1 MSRINPE
8 DYELIV
14 PPAFRDQ
21 AVTLLGQARAEI
33 IIALAEWMITRDPS
47 QLENPGP
54 DATHWTWPFYS
65 SSDDGNLTRWVLEFE
80 VPDERLMWF
89 VATRI
94 YRKD

>member
-14 PPAFRDQ
+14 PAAFRDQ
-21 AVTLLGQARAEI
+21 AATLLGKARAEI
-33 IIALAEWMITRDPS
+33 IIALAEWMIKHDPS
-47 QLENPGP
+47 QLEDPGP
-54 DATHWTWPFYS
+54 DATRWLWVFYAS
-65 SSDDGNLTRWVLEFE
+65 SGDGGLTRWVLELE

-89 VATRI
+89 VAIRI